1 MADFCM
7 RFPGGLSK
15 ALTLSYDDGVEQ
27 DKKLIEIM
35 VKYGLKGTFN
45 LNSGIYA
52 AEGTVYEPGTIHRRM
67 PKSEVDVL
75 YTKNGMEV
83 ATHGYTHPVLTKLPK
98 FMATKEIVDDRS
110 ALEEQFDCIV
120 RGHAYPFGA
129 FDDEL
134 IQILEDAG
142 IVYARTVNST
152 HRFDVPGEWLKLNP
166 TCHHDDPELM
176 KLADMFLAKPDE
188 WGHPMMFYL
197 WGHAYE
203 FEANNNWDVIENFAK
218 KMSGHKDIWYATN
231 IEIYDY
237 VKAYEALQVDI
248 NATKAYNPAA
258 CTVWFFYKGKT
269 YEVKPGAT
277 VKIS

>member
-7 RFPGGLSK
+7 CFPGGLHK
-15 ALTLSYDDGVEQ
+15 TLTLSYDDGVEQ
-27 DKKLIEIM
+27 DRKLIEIM

-52 AEGTVYEPGTIHRRM
+52 AEGTKYAPGTIHRRM
-67 PKSEVDVL
+67 PKSEVDAL

-83 ATHGYTHPVLTKLPK
+83 ATHGYTHPVLTEIPTHL
-98 FMATKEIVDDRS
+98 AAKEIVDDRS

-120 RGHAYPFGA
+120 RGHAYPYGA

-134 IQILEDAG
+134 VSILKNAG

-152 HRFDVPGEWLKLNP
+152 RNFGIPKDWLRLNP
-166 TCHHDDPELM
+166 TCHHDDPELINLTD
-176 KLADMFLAKPDE
+176 KFLEKNDN

-203 FEANNNWDVIENFAK
+203 FEANNNWEVIENFAK

-248 NATKAYNPAA
+248 NITKAYNPAA
-258 CTVWFFYKGKT
+258 CTVWFSYKGKT

-277 VKIS
+277 VKIG